1 MSLDIR
7 KKEYLRVTL
16 ILNDLLNLID
26 NMKVDTIIE
35 NNKIN
40 LFLYEI
46 RKLIEYLLVNIKE
59 LLNPFFIFVVGCGNY
74 GKSTL
79 INALLEEKLIE
90 TKDLPNTWKLD
101 LFYKS
106 ENENIE
112 LVYEDNKIEVLPLQ
126 NGLKVL
132 TEEEIKY
139 KDSRKKV
146 FQVLN

>member
-59 LLNPFFIFVVGCGNY
+59 LLNPFFIF
-74 GKSTL
+74 
-79 INALLEEKLIE
+79 
-90 TKDLPNTWKLD
+90 
-101 LFYKS
+101 
-106 ENENIE
+106 
-112 LVYEDNKIEVLPLQ
+112 
-126 NGLKVL
+126 
-132 TEEEIKY
+132 
-139 KDSRKKV
+139 
-146 FQVLN
+146 